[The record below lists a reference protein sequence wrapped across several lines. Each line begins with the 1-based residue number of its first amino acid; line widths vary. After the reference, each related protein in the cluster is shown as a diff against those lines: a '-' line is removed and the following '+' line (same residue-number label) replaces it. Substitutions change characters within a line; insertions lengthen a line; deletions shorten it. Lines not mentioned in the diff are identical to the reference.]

1 MLKKKHFK
9 RVSGCFY
16 QLWMELVNGFASFSN
31 VRIKEMMVNKNWIRL
46 LFCLVVIQSMLFADV
61 SNAQEPVKIFTLKQT
76 IESAL
81 KVNLG
86 LKSSKEETAA
96 SQALKKAQQTQFFP
110 TFSTSYQYNRYDE
123 AIQADGFVLTPETE
137 YSFVTSFSQPIFTGF
152 SLLRQYDIAKL
163 GLDKAKVNEQLT
175 RENIILDAKNAYF
188 QLLQKQKLYNIAQQ
202 TVVQI
207 SAQKDVAE
215 NFYQVGMTPLN
226 DLLQAQVELANAKQE
241 LIVAKNNMDNA
252 ESNFN
257 ILLRRPLDTPVVL
270 KDILDYTPFEETL
283 EYCLS
288 RAEKNRWEIKIA
300 DLDIDISQKQY
311 QVAKKDYYPTVDLEG
326 NYFKNGTEWDVRGG
340 PGIYD
345 PSGWQVSAVAK
356 WNFWEW
362 GRTSYGVKEK
372 YSRWSQAKLK
382 KQEIV
387 DNIRL
392 EVKTAYLRTQ
402 EAERAI
408 KTVETAV
415 EQAKEN
421 FRINQ
426 ERYKEQIATQT
437 DVLVAQTLLSRT
449 MTNYYNAL
457 YTFKIS
463 KATLYRAIGRE
474 VIE

>member
-1 MLKKKHFK
+1 
-9 RVSGCFY
+9 
-16 QLWMELVNGFASFSN
+16 
-31 VRIKEMMVNKNWIRL
+31 MMVNVKRIG
-46 LFCLVVIQSMLFADV
+46 LFLCFTLIQAILFADLIR
-61 SNAQEPVKIFTLKQT
+61 AQEPDEVFTLKQT

-86 LKSSKEETAA
+86 LKSSREETAA
-96 SQALKKAQQTQFFP
+96 ALSVKKAQQTHFLP
-110 TFSTSYQYNRYDE
+110 TFSASYEYNRVDE
-123 AIQADGFVLTPETE
+123 GVQTDGFLITPEKE

-152 SLLRQYDIAKL
+152 SLLRQYDIAKF
-163 GLDKAKVNEQLT
+163 GLDKAKMNEQLT
-175 RENIILDAKNAYF
+175 RQDIILDAKNAYY
-188 QLLQKQKLYNIAQQ
+188 QLLQTQKLHDIAQQ
-202 TVVQI
+202 TVLQI
-207 SAQKDVAE
+207 SAQEEVAN

-226 DLLQAQVELANAKQE
+226 DLLQAQVELANAKQN

-252 ESNFN
+252 KSNFN
-257 ILLRRPLDTPVVL
+257 KLLRRPLDTPVVL
-270 KDILDYTPFEETL
+270 EDVLDYTHFEETL
-283 EYCLS
+283 EYCIS
-288 RAEKNRWEIKIA
+288 EAEKNRLEIKIA
-300 DLDIDISQKQY
+300 DLDIDISQKEY
-311 QVAKKDYYPTVDLEG
+311 QLAKKDYYPTVDLKG
-326 NYFKNGTEWDVRGG
+326 NYYERGTEWDVDGG

-345 PSGWQVSAVAK
+345 PSGWSIGAIAK

-362 GRTSYGVKEK
+362 GRTNYGVKEK
-372 YSRWSQAKLK
+372 SSRLVQAQLQQK
-382 KQEIV
+382 EFI

-408 KTVETAV
+408 KTVETAI

-437 DVLVAQTLLSRT
+437 DVLIAQTLLSRT

-463 KATLYRAIGRE
+463 KATLYRAIGQE
-474 VIE
+474 VME

>member
-1 MLKKKHFK
+1 
-9 RVSGCFY
+9 
-16 QLWMELVNGFASFSN
+16 
-31 VRIKEMMVNKNWIRL
+31 
-46 LFCLVVIQSMLFADV
+46 
-61 SNAQEPVKIFTLKQT
+61 
-76 IESAL
+76 
-81 KVNLG
+81 
-86 LKSSKEETAA
+86 
-96 SQALKKAQQTQFFP
+96 
-110 TFSTSYQYNRYDE
+110 
-123 AIQADGFVLTPETE
+123 
-137 YSFVTSFSQPIFTGF
+137 
-152 SLLRQYDIAKL
+152 
-163 GLDKAKVNEQLT
+163 
-175 RENIILDAKNAYF
+175 
-188 QLLQKQKLYNIAQQ
+188 
-202 TVVQI
+202 
-207 SAQKDVAE
+207 
-215 NFYQVGMTPLN
+215 
-226 DLLQAQVELANAKQE
+226 LLQAQVELANAKQD
-241 LIVAKNNMDNA
+241 LISAKHNMDNA

-257 ILLRRPLDTPVVL
+257 TLLRRPLDTPVVL
-270 KDILDYTPFEETL
+270 KDILDYAPFEDTL

-288 RAEKNRWEIKIA
+288 QAEKNRWEIKIA

-311 QVAKKDYYPTVDLEG
+311 QLTKKDYYPTVDLEG
-326 NYFKNGTEWDVRGG
+326 NYFKYGTEWDVRGG

-345 PSGWQVSAVAK
+345 PSGWQISAVAK

-362 GRTSYGVKEK
+362 GRTVYGVQEK
-372 YSRWSQAKLK
+372 YFRWSQAQLK

-392 EVKTAYLRTQ
+392 EVQTAYLRTR

-408 KTVETAV
+408 KTVETAI

-457 YTFKIS
+457 YRFKIS